1 MCCDISTSYTT
12 AAAYGSNPNVF
23 IRLDNNR
30 NRGGG
35 GGGGE
40 GSVASGGSYATIAS
54 FQKISLSTPAP
65 YYSTP
70 VISAKLSTPIHA
82 VYAAPS
88 SPASSAHIYC
98 RPHCPSRT
106 SYYASS
112 QISMNS
118 KVQNYIR
125 LKAFHFFLKTFLAEN
140 EMGNWLQLG
149 TL

>member
-1 MCCDISTSYTT
+1 MMCPLSTSYTT

-35 GGGGE
+35 GE

-54 FQKISLSTPAP
+54 FQKISLSTPMP

-70 VISAKLSTPIHA
+70 VISAKLSTPVMNGKQSTPIHA

-88 SPASSAHIYC
+88 SLASSAHIYC

-118 KVQNYIR
+118 KVNI
-125 LKAFHFFLKTFLAEN
+125 LLS
-140 EMGNWLQLG
+140 QL
-149 TL
+149 

>member
-1 MCCDISTSYTT
+1 MMCPLSTSYTT

-35 GGGGE
+35 GE

-54 FQKISLSTPAP
+54 FQKISLSAPAP

-70 VISAKLSTPIHA
+70 LINGKLSTPINTKLSTPIHA

-118 KVQNYIR
+118 KVR
-125 LKAFHFFLKTFLAEN
+125 FFVSK
-140 EMGNWLQLG
+140 QQ
-149 TL
+149 